1 MEQIKKEYL
10 GNNKL
15 PDIQEIE
22 DRANNLS
29 KAEQELTKLR
39 EQALEKLPYFQ
50 DINDIK
56 DLIDSNPEMQDDVA
70 ENSLEALVSFNE
82 DMRTLALNAYQM
94 QDLLDSAL
102 EENDLILQWMNKLEG
117 ATFKAEEDIIKMSKS
132 VEKVADQII
141 QEA

>member
-1 MEQIKKEYL
+1 
-10 GNNKL
+10 
-15 PDIQEIE
+15 
-22 DRANNLS
+22 
-29 KAEQELTKLR
+29 LR

-82 DMRTLALNAYQM
+82 DMKTLALNAYQM

>member
-1 MEQIKKEYL
+1 M
-10 GNNKL
+10 
-15 PDIQEIE
+15 
-22 DRANNLS
+22 
-29 KAEQELTKLR
+29 R

-82 DMRTLALNAYQM
+82 DMKTLALNAYQM

-141 QEA
+141 

>member
-1 MEQIKKEYL
+1 
-10 GNNKL
+10 
-15 PDIQEIE
+15 
-22 DRANNLS
+22 
-29 KAEQELTKLR
+29 LR

-82 DMRTLALNAYQM
+82 DMKTLALNAYQM

-141 QEA
+141 

>member
-1 MEQIKKEYL
+1 M
-10 GNNKL
+10 
-15 PDIQEIE
+15 
-22 DRANNLS
+22 
-29 KAEQELTKLR
+29 R

-82 DMRTLALNAYQM
+82 DMKTLALNAYQM